1 MREITLATLNVHGGV
16 RARTFST
23 PRLRSR
29 PRPGEVSPNGAYDVA
44 AVLGALDA
52 DVVVV
57 QESWRPDGGAAAVD
71 VAATA
76 GGATVHEIL
85 FGRGI
90 VEPWPHLIGTRQSRS
105 RGDIGIAV
113 LSRLPA
119 RRLEDLHVGR
129 ALGDPASNRR
139 ALHLECDLG
148 GSPLE
153 IVAVHLT
160 SRLPHGP
167 TTQLARLRRQLP
179 PPDRRAVVIGD
190 FNLWGPAVSALL
202 PGWRRAVRGRT
213 WPAHR
218 PHSQIDHVLVRGDA
232 EVVDAEILDS
242 VGSDHRPV
250 RVPLRFE

>member
-29 PRPGEVSPNGAYDVA
+29 PRPAEVSPNGAYDVA

-57 QESWRPDGGAAAVD
+57 QESWRPDDDAAAVD
-71 VAATA
+71 IAANA
-76 GGATVHEIL
+76 AGATVHEITY
-85 FGRGI
+85 GRGI
-90 VEPWPHLIGTRQSRS
+90 VEPWPHIIGTRQARS
-105 RGDIGIAV
+105 RGQLGIAV
-113 LSRLPA
+113 VSRLPA
-119 RRLEDLHVGR
+119 RRLGELRVGR
-129 ALGDPASNRR
+129 ALGDPANNRR

-148 GSPLE
+148 GTPVE
-153 IVAVHLT
+153 IVAVHLS

-167 TTQLARLRRQLP
+167 TIQLARLRRQLP
-179 PPDRRAVVIGD
+179 SSDRRAVVIGD
-190 FNLWGPAVSALL
+190 FNLWGPAVSAML

-232 EVVDAEILDS
+232 EVVDAEILDT

-250 RVPLRFE
+250 RVTLRFE